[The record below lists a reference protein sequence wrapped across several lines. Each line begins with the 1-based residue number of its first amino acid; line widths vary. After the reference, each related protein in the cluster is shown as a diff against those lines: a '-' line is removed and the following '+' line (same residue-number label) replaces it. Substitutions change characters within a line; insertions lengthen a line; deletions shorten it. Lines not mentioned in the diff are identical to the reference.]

1 MMTSLI
7 NLSDRKKRI
16 LQFIIKEY
24 IDTAEP
30 VGSRTISKNKDLGV
44 SAATIRNE
52 MSDLEKLGLLL
63 QPHTSS
69 GRIPSAEAYELYVQN
84 LLFEDLPFKN
94 TDDNM
99 KILEEMNIF
108 DNITQINALIDHSL
122 NMLTKI
128 TNYTAF
134 AVSKKNVQAIYI
146 KHVSLVKINEKQ
158 VVIVTVLDNGQV
170 NNCIANMSTDVNDDT
185 IKLMGSMIND
195 SLVGKNIAGI
205 DIDLL
210 DFIRIKLDAYASLF
224 DDITMNLNSAFI
236 NENTLEFALDGATNM
251 LDYPE
256 FHDIER
262 AKSFMDFLSSKDEV
276 KNILDKQGIQKND
289 INIII
294 GNEDMGSVVKDCAII
309 TANFHYRGSV
319 VGKIGLIAPKRM
331 DYDKAYSVIS
341 YIQSKINSIINDS

>member
-1 MMTSLI
+1 MTSLI

-30 VGSRTISKNKDLGV
+30 VGSRTISQNKDLGV

-108 DNITQINALIDHSL
+108 DNITQINALIDQSL

-134 AVSKKNVQAIYI
+134 AVSKKNLQTIYI
-146 KHVSLVKINEKQ
+146 KHVSLVKINERQ
-158 VVIVTVLDNGQV
+158 VVIVTVLDNGEV
-170 NNCIANMSTDVNDDT
+170 NNCIANLRTEVNDDT
-185 IKLMGSMIND
+185 IKLIGSMIDD

-210 DFIRIKLDAYASLF
+210 DFIRIKLDTYASLF
-224 DDITMNLNSAFI
+224 DDIGMNLNSAFM
-236 NENTLEFALDGATNM
+236 NENTLEFVLDGATNM

-262 AKSFMDFLSSKDEV
+262 AKSFMDFLGSKDEV
-276 KNILDKQGIQKND
+276 KNMLDKQGIQKND

>member
-1 MMTSLI
+1 VASLI

-16 LQFIIKEY
+16 LKFIIKEY

-52 MSDLEKLGLLL
+52 MSDLEELGLLL
-63 QPHTSS
+63 QPHTSA

-84 LLFEDLPFKN
+84 LLFEEQEGVDIIDP
-94 TDDNM
+94 NM
-99 KILEEMNIF
+99 DFLS
-108 DNITQINALIDHSL
+108 NITQIDALIEQSL
-122 NMLTKI
+122 NMLTKV
-128 TNYTAF
+128 TNYTAI
-134 AVSKKNVQAIYI
+134 ALSKRNTDAIYI

-158 VVIVTVLDNGQV
+158 VVIVTVLDNGEVKNCTV
-170 NNCIANMSTDVNDDT
+170 NLNTDVSEEAIKT
-185 IKLMGSMIND
+185 ISMLIND
-195 SLVGKNIAGI
+195 NLVGKNIAGV

-210 DFIRIKLDAYASLF
+210 EFIREKLDIYSAVF
-224 DDITMNLNSAFI
+224 DDITQNLNETFI
-236 NENTLEFALDGATNM
+236 KDDNLEFLLNGATNM
-251 LDYPE
+251 LNYPE

-262 AKSFMDFLSSKDEV
+262 AKSFMEFLSSKEEV
-276 KNILDKQGIQKND
+276 QKMINQEGIQKND
-289 INIII
+289 INVII

-309 TANFHYRGSV
+309 TANFHYKGSV
-319 VGKIGLIAPKRM
+319 VGKIGIIAPKRM

>member
-1 MMTSLI
+1 MASLI

-16 LQFIIKEY
+16 LKFIIKEY
-24 IDTAEP
+24 INTAEP

-52 MSDLEKLGLLL
+52 MSDLEELGLLL
-63 QPHTSS
+63 QPHTSA

-84 LLFEDLPFKN
+84 LLFEDQSFEK
-94 TDDNM
+94 TESNM
-99 KILEEMNIF
+99 KILEDMNFF
-108 DNITQINALIDHSL
+108 DNITQINSLIEQSL
-122 NMLTKI
+122 NMLTKV

-134 AVSKKNVQAIYI
+134 AVSKRNTEAIYI
-146 KHVSLVKINEKQ
+146 KHVSLVKINERQ
-158 VVIVTVLDNGQV
+158 VVIVTVLDNGEV
-170 NNCIANMSTDVNDDT
+170 KSCTANLSTEVGDDT
-185 IKLMGSMIND
+185 VKLIGSMIND
-195 SLVGKNIAGI
+195 NLVGKNVAGV

-210 DFIRIKLDAYASLF
+210 EFIRRKLDVYSAVF
-224 DDITMNLNSAFI
+224 DDIAMNLSSAFI
-236 NENTLEFALDGATNM
+236 TENNVELALDGATNM

-276 KNILDKQGIQKND
+276 KRILDNEGIKKDD
-289 INIII
+289 INIIL

-309 TANFHYRGSV
+309 TANFHYKGSV
-319 VGKIGLIAPKRM
+319 IGKIGLIAPKRM